1 MSSSASTWACFIRS
15 PRAVGVNKKVVHNAL
30 LVHVLLIHPCIY
42 LNGVSGGRSAKHGE
56 PTQAATARRKR
67 LWHCSVV
74 GATARTPARLGN
86 GRLTYSRLGDDL
98 RGARLRGH
106 ELLNTTTTLHDFQL
120 VRGEDR
126 VIMWRL
132 SPQSSKRCG
141 SSRSSP
147 SLPLSQR
154 VSQRLAPCRRFRFP
168 KESPKYESTWN

>member
-1 MSSSASTWACFIRS
+1 MHLSQWRLRWTFSQARRANASCN
-15 PRAVGVNKKVVHNAL
+15 RAAQAALAL
-30 LVHVLLIHPCIY
+30 LL
-42 LNGVSGGRSAKHGE
+42 
-56 PTQAATARRKR
+56 
-67 LWHCSVV
+67 V

-154 VSQRLAPCRRFRFP
+154 VSTARSVGFASR
-168 KESPKYESTWN
+168 KSPQSMNPRGIK